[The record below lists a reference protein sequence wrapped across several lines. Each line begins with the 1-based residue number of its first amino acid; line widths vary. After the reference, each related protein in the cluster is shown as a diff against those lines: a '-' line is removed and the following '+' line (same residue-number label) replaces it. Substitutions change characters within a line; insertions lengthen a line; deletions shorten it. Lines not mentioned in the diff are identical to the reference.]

1 MKVEAPTS
9 VDVQVVWP
17 EREGVEGLSLRAGRT
32 EVDPASADHAL
43 AALRT
48 WLPRLDSS
56 HHSASPLI
64 ESVRAD
70 RFPYAEVLTHYRRV
84 GRTNVDA
91 RLLRRLGHLN
101 DLLRQS
107 ELTADRRLWP
117 LPEWLPSTIDQRTG
131 NYDSYLVTA
140 LLESLT
146 CAESDDAGRTA
157 AEVENATDSTI
168 DMLIA
173 ALVADLALIEAD
185 ALEAGHGREQLR
197 RTQACL
203 LVLSRLKSLA
213 PKWDLP
219 VDPMWA
225 ANAAR
230 GLPQAEQL
238 VEMVSTLA
246 LRIRKRLP
254 HSCRQ
259 AVNLS
264 LLPTT
269 RLHDEQMFVR
279 CVQIFETLYRQVY
292 RCLVR
297 ASAAM
302 QVRDVERACAELAD
316 ATDRLGMSPVLYRV
330 VTTMPRA
337 SFAII
342 REFTNGRSAIQSRSY
357 RQIDLV
363 CAPRRP
369 SPAADKLPA
378 VDVVSPTLQGT
389 FFAIA
394 GRLDAADFDRLAA
407 HMRALDTAWR
417 AMKRTHWGVT
427 LKIIGRVRGT
437 GGTAGADYLKHA
449 ADVPL
454 FPMLSDVP
462 TATEP
467 R

>member
-1 MKVEAPTS
+1 MKVEATAP
-9 VDVQVVWP
+9 VVWP
-17 EREGVEGLSLRAGRT
+17 EHEGVEGLSLRAGCT

-48 WLPRLDSS
+48 WLPRLHLSQDPSLLLGP
-56 HHSASPLI
+56 A
-64 ESVRAD
+64 RAD
-70 RFPYAEVLTHYRRV
+70 RFPYAQVLTHYRRV

-91 RLLRRLGHLN
+91 RLRSRLRHLN
-101 DLLRQS
+101 DLLRLP
-107 ELTADRRLWP
+107 ELTAGQRLWP
-117 LPEWLPSTIDQRTG
+117 LPQWLPSTVDQRTG
-131 NYDSYLVTA
+131 NYDSYLVTP

-146 CAESDDAGRTA
+146 CLGGGGAGHTADD
-157 AEVENATDSTI
+157 VENAADSTI

-185 ALEAGHGREQLR
+185 ALRQREHSREQLR

-203 LVLSRLKSLA
+203 LVLSKLRGLA

-219 VDPMWA
+219 PEPRWA
-225 ANAAR
+225 ANTAR
-230 GLPQAEQL
+230 DLPQAQRL
-238 VEMVSTLA
+238 VDNASMQA

-254 HSCRQ
+254 HSFRQ

-302 QVRDVERACAELAD
+302 QVGDVERVCAELAD
-316 ATDRLGMSPVLYRV
+316 ATGRLGLSAVLYRV

-342 REFTNGRSAIQSRSY
+342 REFTSGRSAIQSRSY

-363 CAPRRP
+363 CAPRQP
-369 SPAADKLPA
+369 GPAADKMPA
-378 VDVVSPTLQGT
+378 VEVVSPTLQDT

-394 GRLDAADFDRLAA
+394 GRLDAAEADRLAVS
-407 HMRALDTAWR
+407 MRALDAAWMS
-417 AMKRTHWGVT
+417 MKRTHWGIT
-427 LKIIGRVRGT
+427 LKIIGRVPGT

-454 FPMLSDVP
+454 FPMLADLP
-462 TATEP
+462 ALTDP